1 RQRLQT
7 NNANLRRCAPTAR
20 PDERGIGGR
29 MLVGW
34 VAGWRGMRTLP
45 KLPFPALDLKLP
57 FRLRCYGSN
66 FPNGVETMA
75 SEYSLSVVLERIY
88 ENQQAL
94 EAATMELTL
103 VAEQQGFAVAGDNP
117 RTARDKIGENAGFI
131 KQGLA
136 RLRTRQEDSLVIRR

>member
-1 RQRLQT
+1 
-7 NNANLRRCAPTAR
+7 
-20 PDERGIGGR
+20 
-29 MLVGW
+29 
-34 VAGWRGMRTLP
+34 
-45 KLPFPALDLKLP
+45 
-57 FRLRCYGSN
+57 
-66 FPNGVETMA
+66 MA